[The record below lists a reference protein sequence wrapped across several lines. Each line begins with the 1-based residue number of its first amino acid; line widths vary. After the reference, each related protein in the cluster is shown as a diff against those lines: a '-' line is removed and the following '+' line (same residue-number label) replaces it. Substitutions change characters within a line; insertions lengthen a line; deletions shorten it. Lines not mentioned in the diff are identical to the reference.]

1 MAQEISTPI
10 VLDHSNIVV
19 GSETVTIKGA
29 SIPALIRNTDYVMD
43 YPKGEL
49 KFLTSGAAVQY
60 GSLIEQNG
68 IDIKYSY
75 AVDFSNPDLFE
86 SQLEVFDEVA
96 KLVQDFRISV
106 SNTPV
111 NNVSRVFNQT
121 TQEEY
126 EIVSVHN
133 NEIVV
138 SGTIAPRTQFI
149 ELAATT
155 KVQTVF
161 DSTILRHKNLFSLIY
176 PSNFKQDLNPVF
188 DFQEVRSFA
197 TYVAL
202 AVIGGQETL
211 SQTLTFPVPYE
222 TTDIRL
228 STGARTLRQSNSY
241 LINRTDFTFS
251 FATKTADSDY
261 KTLTVNILPSG
272 VSKIRTNNLYLHLG
286 FSEIF
291 EYSNNQ
297 FTTTTL
303 HVNERVSFSN
313 NEATLSLVPRTV
325 EIGPVADSIV
335 LPKIQVIDPT
345 SKITFEEGIDYSISF
360 VQRKITK
367 TTNSRIQQQAII
379 YYIEDRTL
387 QASFDLVSDVIL
399 VDYTWGN
406 NSLNWT
412 PLQKQVRITQNA
424 NLIKDSQFVTLSE
437 VPKDFTQILMY
448 RSTDTYKTPIIVP
461 ISFNVSDLRL
471 HFGPPIPTGGLYT
484 LEYDTITQPIREGTS
499 YFVTYKYGATRDVL
513 KDKFAQLLGI
523 TNTQTYKEEV
533 IALAASAK
541 KAQLLRSPVDI
552 STVEIYLEGDA
563 QKAPVATPLSY
574 DGTTKTLTFTPIS
587 SSSRY
592 VFRYLTDGF
601 DTKNLRAA
609 VSKLFETFKDGPTLA
624 AFENIISGFVETP
637 PVITSRLTDRFTLPN
652 EEKTI
657 GNEIALSSFKSSS
670 NLEDGSPSVQF
681 VPARF
686 NLGALIERSK
696 EGYIKG
702 YSANNFGV
710 QEGTLEFL
718 AGFLFEG
725 VDDKYHYFFDLGTG
739 SKNRFSLYKYKNRLN
754 FDIWDSKGQ
763 LFRTTADVR
772 QIYHTEIIELKAGDS
787 KATLS
792 YDSVAARLD
801 FNDNQTPDL
810 YDGLETR
817 FIIMPETPTFPE
829 TYKKASIKVLSYN
842 ASSRLITFEPVGY
855 SGRYI
860 FSYIGG
866 IVKFEETE
874 TFIAVT
880 WKLHTYDGLPPF
892 YRLYINGR
900 RIINQT
906 LQDIGNV
913 VGGSDQSVY
922 DEAQYDIDV
931 YEATE

>member
-1 MAQEISTPI
+1 MVQEISTPV
-10 VLDHSNIVV
+10 VLDHSNIVI
-19 GSETVTIKGA
+19 GSEIVTIKGA
-29 SIPALIRNTDYVMD
+29 SISALIRDVDYIMD

-68 IDIKYSY
+68 IDINYSY

-106 SNTPV
+106 SNSPI
-111 NNVSRVFNQT
+111 NSVSRVFNQT

-126 EIVSVHN
+126 EVSYIHN
-133 NEIVV
+133 NEIIL
-138 SGTIAPRTQFI
+138 SGTTPPRTQFV

-155 KVQTVF
+155 KLETVF
-161 DSTILRHKNLFSLIY
+161 DSTILRHKNLFALIY

-197 TYVAL
+197 TYATL
-202 AVIGGQETL
+202 AIIGGQETL
-211 SQTLTFPVPYE
+211 SQTLTFSVPYE

-228 STGARTLRQSNSY
+228 STGARSLRQSNSY
-241 LINRTDFTFS
+241 LIYRTDFTFS
-251 FATKTADSDY
+251 FVNTTADSDY

-272 VSKIRTNNLYLHLG
+272 VSKIRTNNLYLYLG
-286 FSEIF
+286 FSENF

-303 HVNERVSFSN
+303 HVNERVSFVDDQ
-313 NEATLSLVPRTV
+313 ATLTLIPRTV
-325 EIGPVADSIV
+325 EIGPVADSTI
-335 LPKIQVIDPT
+335 LPKIQVVDPT
-345 SKITFEEGIDYSISF
+345 SKVSYEEGVDYNISF

-387 QASFDLVSDVIL
+387 QASFDLVSDVVL
-399 VDYTWGN
+399 VDYIWGN
-406 NSLNWT
+406 NSLNWE
-412 PLQKQVRITQNA
+412 PLQKQVLITQNA
-424 NLIKDSQFVTLSE
+424 TLIKNAQFITLSDIPE
-437 VPKDFTQILMY
+437 DYTKILMY
-448 RSTDTYKTPIIVP
+448 KSTDTFKRPVMVP
-461 ISFNVSDLRL
+461 ISFNPSDLRL
-471 HFGPPIPTGGLYT
+471 HFGPPIPTESSYT
-484 LEYDTITQPIREGTS
+484 LEYNSIKQPIREGTS

-533 IALAASAK
+533 IALASGSRK
-541 KAQLLRSPVDI
+541 TQLSRSPVDI
-552 STVEIYLEGDA
+552 STVEIYVEGDA
-563 QKAPVATPLSY
+563 QQAAVATPLSY
-574 DGTTKTLTFTPIS
+574 DGTTKILTFTPIS
-587 SSSRY
+587 SSGRY

-637 PVITSRLTDRFTLPN
+637 PEITSRLTDRFILPN

-657 GNEIALSSFKSSS
+657 GNEIALSAFQASPA
-670 NLEDGSPSVQF
+670 LEDGTPSIEF
-681 VPARF
+681 IPARF

-702 YSANNFGV
+702 YAANNFGV

-725 VDDKYHYFFDLGTG
+725 VSDKYHYFFDLGTEN
-739 SKNRFSLYKYKNRLN
+739 KNRFSLYKYKNRLN

-763 LFRTTADVR
+763 LFRTAADVN
-772 QIYHTEIIELKAGDS
+772 QIYHTEIIELKAGAS
-787 KATLS
+787 QATLT
-792 YDSVAARLD
+792 YDSTAARLD
-801 FNDNQTPDL
+801 FDDNQTPDL
-810 YDGLETR
+810 YDGLETK

-829 TYKKASIKVLSYN
+829 SYKKASIKVLSYN
-842 ASSRLITFEPVGY
+842 AATRLITFEPVDY

-880 WKLHTYDGLPPF
+880 WKLHTHDAQSPF

-900 RIINQT
+900 KVINQT
-906 LQDIGNV
+906 LQDIGITT
-913 VGGSDQSVY
+913 GESDQSLY
-922 DEAQYDIDV
+922 DEAEYDIDV
-931 YEATE
+931 YEETE